1 MSSVLTEPALRMDRS
16 VPVYTVRWPAI
27 FAGVAVGL
35 SIHLVLM
42 LIGIAAGLTALDQV
56 AQGDVRADGRSA
68 ATVAAAWNGISMLIA
83 AFIGGY
89 VAARASGLRRTS
101 DGVLHGVVSW
111 AATTLL
117 TAILATSLFTSAMSG
132 LFSVLRDAAGPAA
145 DAARS
150 AADSPRGAQAGAAT
164 AEVMGMVREG
174 RRDEAMQLLQGR
186 YGMSPDQARGVV
198 DSMSVASGNAQQVDP
213 RTRDQARQA
222 AEQAAERGAVA
233 SWALVGTILLSLIL
247 AMIGGSLGTRAAGR
261 RLNGSKLAAR
271 RSVAP
276 GVDPGMRTERVVVR

>member
-16 VPVYTVRWPAI
+16 VPVYTVRWPAV

-42 LIGIAAGLTALDQV
+42 LIGIAAGLTALDQ
-56 AQGDVRADGRSA
+56 AAEGDLRADGRSA

-111 AATTLL
+111 AATTIL

-145 DAARS
+145 EAA
-150 AADSPRGAQAGAAT
+150 RGAQAGSAVM
-164 AEVMGMVREG
+164 EIMGMVREG
-174 RRDEAMQLLQGR
+174 RRDEAMQILQSR
-186 YGMSPDQARGVV
+186 YGMTPDQSRGVV
-198 DSMSVASGNAQQVDP
+198 DSMSTASGNTQQTDP
-213 RTRDQARQA
+213 RSREQARNA
-222 AEQAAERGAVA
+222 AEQAAERGAMA
-233 SWALVGTILLSLIL
+233 SWALVGTILLSLVL
-247 AMIGGSLGTRAAGR
+247 GMIGGSLGTRAAGR
-261 RLNGSKLAAR
+261 RLNGTKLAAR
-271 RSVAP
+271 RNVPPA
-276 GVDPGMRTERVVVR
+276 GDPGLRSERVVVR

>member
-16 VPVYTVRWPAI
+16 VPVYTVRWPAV

-42 LIGIAAGLTALDQV
+42 LIGIAAGLTALDQA
-56 AQGDVRADGRSA
+56 AQGDIRTDGRSA

-111 AATTLL
+111 AATTIL

-132 LFSVLRDAAGPAA
+132 LFNVLRDAAGPAA

-150 AADSPRGAQAGAAT
+150 AAQSQGGAQAGAAA
-164 AEVMGMVREG
+164 AEIMGMVREG
-174 RRDEAMQLLQGR
+174 RRDEALRTLQNR

-198 DSMSVASGNAQQVDP
+198 DSMAMASGNPQQTDP
-213 RTRDQARQA
+213 RSREQARNA
-222 AEQAAERGAVA
+222 AEQAAERGAMA

-247 AMIGGSLGTRAAGR
+247 AMIGGSMGTRAAGR

-271 RSVAP
+271 RAVPPA
-276 GVDPGMRTERVVVR
+276 GDPGLRSERVVVR